1 MAILYTDKTEP
12 SDKVPSVMAVAQKAP
27 NRYHH
32 GDLRRA
38 LLEAVDEIVRELG
51 VEGLSLRECARRAGV
66 SHGAPA
72 HHFSD
77 KRGML
82 TEYATDG
89 FERLLA
95 TIALELDKVGAD
107 DTLGRLKGVGKGYV
121 AFALAHRAQFKVM
134 FRSELLDNENQNLL
148 ERGRQVFELL
158 TTCLAAH
165 WARTQ
170 QGWRKENLA
179 QISLAWSAVHGF
191 AVLAVEADLLRMGQ
205 EGLLNPDPDAVLDQL
220 LLIAEPG
227 RQA

>member
-1 MAILYTDKTEP
+1 
-12 SDKVPSVMAVAQKAP
+12 MAVEQKAP

-38 LLEAVDEIVRELG
+38 LLAAVDEIVQELG

-72 HHFSD
+72 HHFRD

-89 FERLLA
+89 FERMLGS
-95 TIALELDKVGAD
+95 IAFELDKVD
-107 DTLGRLKGVGKGYV
+107 LEDTLGRLKAVGKGYV
-121 AFALAHRAQFKVM
+121 NFALSHRAQFKVM
-134 FRSELLDNENQNLL
+134 FRSELLDNENQRLL
-148 ERGRQVFELL
+148 DRGRQVFELL
-158 TTCLAAH
+158 TKSLAAH
-165 WARTQ
+165 WAKTN

-191 AVLAVEADLLRMGQ
+191 AVLAVEADLLRMGD

-227 RQA
+227 LQS

>member
-1 MAILYTDKTEP
+1 
-12 SDKVPSVMAVAQKAP
+12 MAVEQKAP

-38 LLEAVDEIVRELG
+38 LLAAVDEIVQELG

-72 HHFSD
+72 HHFRD

-89 FERLLA
+89 FEKMLGS
-95 TIALELDKVGAD
+95 IAFELDKVEMD
-107 DTLGRLKGVGKGYV
+107 DTIGRLKGVGKGYV
-121 AFALAHRAQFKVM
+121 NFALSHKAQFKVM
-134 FRSELLDNENQNLL
+134 FRSELLDNENQRLL
-148 ERGRQVFELL
+148 DRGRQVFELL
-158 TTCLAAH
+158 TKSLAAH
-165 WARTQ
+165 WASTN

-220 LLIAEPG
+220 MLIAEPP
-227 RQA
+227 R